1 VPRER
6 ALAVAIFRVS
16 FGLAWDDLYGSVSPK
31 IKQDDHTP
39 TQITWKSLGP
49 AVRRSG

>member
-16 FGLAWDDLYGSVSPK
+16 FGLAWDDLYRLSLTEDQAGRP
-31 IKQDDHTP
+31 HAN
-39 TQITWKSLGP
+39 QITWKSLGR